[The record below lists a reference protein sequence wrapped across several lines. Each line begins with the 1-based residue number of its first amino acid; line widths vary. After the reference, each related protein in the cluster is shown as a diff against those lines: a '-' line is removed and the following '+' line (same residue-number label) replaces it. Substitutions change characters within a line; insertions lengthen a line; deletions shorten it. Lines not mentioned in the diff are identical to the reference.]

1 MEEHEPTKGYQL
13 AYLPV
18 QLKEKSVINVMLRI
32 CLTQSGPPFFLG
44 GGGVAG
50 RENAGPWV
58 HTQNPSVTDR
68 VAGAF
73 YIIHWRSF
81 NDILLEKWEVYS
93 KQYTGSTNLTI

>member
-44 GGGVAG
+44 GGGWLGEKMQVPEFIPKI
-50 RENAGPWV
+50 R
-58 HTQNPSVTDR
+58 
-68 VAGAF
+68 
-73 YIIHWRSF
+73 
-81 NDILLEKWEVYS
+81 LLLIE
-93 KQYTGSTNLTI
+93 